1 MRNIVA
7 ALLFF
12 FSGLG
17 IGYLFSPSQ
26 PVKRSYTIS
35 INDTIHGD
43 SVVRIKYY
51 PRPVP
56 QWRDTGS
63 TRWKYL
69 PIDTG
74 AILAEHFS
82 RNAYHRVLKDDSSA
96 YAAIYDTVAENRLT
110 SFRFDFQ
117 NRRATHII
125 TNTTTTTDS
134 RSAAIY
140 IGPSLIQGA
149 LGGSV
154 QYTNDRWT
162 ISAGTTGGQYY
173 VSGGY
178 RIWLF

>member
-43 SVVRIKYY
+43 SVVRIRYY

-74 AILAEHFS
+74 AILYEYFS

-154 QYTNDRWT
+154 QYTNERWT

>member
-43 SVVRIKYY
+43 SVVRIRYY

-74 AILAEHFS
+74 AILYEYFS